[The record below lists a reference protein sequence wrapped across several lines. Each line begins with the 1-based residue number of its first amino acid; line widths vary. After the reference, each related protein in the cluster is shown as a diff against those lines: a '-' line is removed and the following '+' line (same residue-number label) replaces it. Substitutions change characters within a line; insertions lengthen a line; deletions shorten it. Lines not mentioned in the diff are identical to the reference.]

1 MLQRVKR
8 WFTGTTAAP
17 ALDGSGPEAPRY
29 DDGPIE
35 RPDHDLYGF
44 DPFAKTVA
52 DSIRNLRKPHG
63 SVVAL
68 NGPWGSGKS
77 STVNL
82 VRRHLADLVE
92 DKSLTII
99 PFSSWWFRGEDALA
113 LAFFRELYA
122 GVGPSLGKRAKK
134 KLKTLGARLLRAGG
148 GAPGVVGGVL
158 KGLGE
163 LIKVDEGVEKLHAEL
178 SKILAAKQQRFL
190 VIIDDIDR
198 LASDEAL
205 LMFRLVK
212 SAGRLPNVAYLL
224 VFDRLLAEKIVSEKF
239 KAEGA
244 SYLEKIIQIS
254 FEIPPPAAGDL
265 VATMLENLQALALGE
280 DDSRAVDF
288 FNVFYDA
295 VAPELRTPR
304 DVVRLNNAVSH
315 TWPAVQGNA
324 DLGDFL
330 ALETLRLNR
339 PTLYHALR
347 MHKDQLC
354 GVEQDLVGRRD
365 PQQGEELENA
375 FFRDFSAHEK
385 AHYKRVLM
393 RLFPRLEAVW
403 ANTFH
408 QGGAQWTRD
417 RRVCSE
423 KHFDTYFNL
432 YPGGS
437 SLPRTEID
445 SLIRN
450 AGDAESTA
458 AALRAA
464 LATPRRDRSTRA
476 SLVLDELTLR
486 AADIELENIQSLV
499 ETLFRMADELDVPAD
514 LLKGLGAWGNPM
526 RIHWL
531 IRRLVLPRYSVEERS
546 ALFLQACQTASIGW
560 LQDFSE
566 SAHGQHHPREGKEIP
581 PEEDWLVNADAAES
595 LVALLLTRIREGAN
609 STRLVESKHLGSL
622 LYAWR
627 RRASAAEVRAWA
639 DAQLD
644 NDDAVRCFVRA
655 FTSYAWSQGIGFNG
669 LGDRVSRRSVRVSIE
684 SIGGLVDAPRFR
696 TRAGEVLRTLSGNDA
711 KEVQEF
717 LDAWTHQETRGDDW

>member
-1 MLQRVKR
+1 MLQQIKR
-8 WFTGTTAAP
+8 WLGVKAP
-17 ALDGSGPEAPRY
+17 TLGGRGRDEPQY

-35 RPDHDLYGF
+35 APEHDLYGF
-44 DPFAKTVA
+44 DSFAKTVA
-52 DSIRNLRKPHG
+52 DSIRNLRKPNG

-68 NGPWGSGKS
+68 NGAWGSGKS

-82 VRRHLADLVE
+82 VRRHLTDMVE

-178 SKILAAKQQRFL
+178 SKILAEKQQRFL

-224 VFDRLLAEKIVSEKF
+224 VFDRLLAEKIVAEKF

-254 FEIPPPAAGDL
+254 FEIPPPAGGDL
-265 VATMLENLQALALGE
+265 VSQMLRNLQAAASGE
-280 DDSRAVDF
+280 DESRTVDF

-304 DVVRLNNAVSH
+304 DVVRLNNAVAH

-339 PTLYHALR
+339 PALYHALR
-347 MHKDQLC
+347 QHKDRLC
-354 GVEQDLVGRRD
+354 GTEGDRDGRRE
-365 PQQGEELENA
+365 QRGAELEKA
-375 FFRDFSAHEK
+375 FFEGFSDEEK

-408 QGGAQWTRD
+408 QGGDRWARD

-423 KHFDTYFNL
+423 RYFDTYFNL
-432 YPGGS
+432 YPAGTA
-437 SLPRTEID
+437 LLRNEID
-445 SLIRN
+445 GFIRN
-450 AGDAESTA
+450 AGDAEITA
-458 AALRAA
+458 ASLRAA
-464 LATPRRDRSTRA
+464 LATLRKDGSTRVP
-476 SLVLDELTLR
+476 LVLEELTLR
-486 AADIELENIQSLV
+486 ADAVSTEHVLPFV
-499 ETLFRMADELDVPAD
+499 ETLFRLADELDVPSD
-514 LLKGLGAWGNPM
+514 VLKGLGMSGNPL

-531 IRRLVLPRYSVEERS
+531 IRRLVLPRFSVEERS
-546 ALFLQACQTASIGW
+546 RLFLQACQVAAVGW
-560 LQDFSE
+560 LQDFAE

-581 PEEDWLVNADAAES
+581 PEEDWLVNAETAEV
-595 LVALLLTRIREGAN
+595 LMALLLARIREAAAAN
-609 STRLVESKHLGSL
+609 RLIESRHLGVL

-627 RRASAAEVRAWA
+627 RGAGENEVREWT

-644 NDDAVRCFVRA
+644 DDEGVRTFVRA
-655 FTSYAWSQGIGFNG
+655 FTSYAWSHGIGFNG
-669 LGDRVSRRSVRVSIE
+669 LGDRVSRRSVHISIE
-684 SIGGLVDAPRFR
+684 AIGRVVDAERFR
-696 TRAGEVLRTLSGNDA
+696 RRAGEVVATLAGSDA

-717 LDAWTHQETRGDDW
+717 LDAWVRREARPNDW